1 MRILITNDDGIRAP
15 GLEVMH
21 EIAQD
26 LAGANGEV
34 WTVAPEHEQSGV
46 GHAISFVSPMRV
58 FRTSEHRVAVDGT
71 PADCIL
77 AGISDIMQDTPDLI
91 LSGINRGNNAAQNTL
106 YSGTIG
112 AAMEGAL
119 HGIKSIALSQFF
131 GPDNRELPDPFQV
144 ARAKGADVIRRILKA
159 DIWGHPPYGLFYNIN
174 FPPVP
179 LSGYKGVKA
188 VRQGFRHNTE
198 FHTVAQASPNGRD
211 FLWVTMGSQHQA
223 TEAGSDV
230 HANLAGYTSLTPM
243 HADMTCHNSL
253 GKLQGAFE

>member
-21 EIAQD
+21 EIAID
-26 LAGANGEV
+26 LAGENGEV

-58 FRTSEHRVAVDGT
+58 FRASEHRVAVDGT
-71 PADCIL
+71 PADCVL
-77 AGISDIMQDTPDLI
+77 AGISDVMHQKPDLI

-112 AAMEGAL
+112 AAIEGAL

-131 GPDNRELPDPFQV
+131 GPDNRNLNDPFEV
-144 ARAKGADVIRRILKA
+144 ARVNGADVVRAILDT
-159 DIWGHPPYGLFYNIN
+159 DIWGQAPYGLFYNIN

-179 LSGYKGVKA
+179 AKAYKGTRV
-188 VRQGFRHNTE
+188 VSQGFRNNTE
-198 FHTVAQASPNGRD
+198 FHTVSQNSPSGRD
-211 FLWVTMGSQHQA
+211 FLWVTMGSQHEP
-223 TEAGSDV
+223 TKAGTDV
-230 HANLAGYTSLTPM
+230 HANLGGYTSVTPM
-243 HADMTCHNSL
+243 HADMTCHASLNSL
-253 GKLQGAFE
+253 QEAFK

>member
-21 EIAQD
+21 QIALEIA
-26 LAGANGEV
+26 GTGGEV

-46 GHAISFVSPMRV
+46 GHAISFVKPMRV
-58 FRTSEHRVAVDGT
+58 FRASKHRIAVDGT
-71 PADCIL
+71 PADCVL
-77 AGISDIMQDTPDLI
+77 AGISDVMQTPPDLI

-131 GPDNRELPDPFQV
+131 GPDNRELSDPFEV
-144 ARAKGADVIRRILKA
+144 ARAKGAEVVKGVLDA
-159 DIWGHPPYGLFYNIN
+159 DIWGTAPYGLFYNVN

-179 LSGYKGVKA
+179 ISDYKGVKA
-188 VRQGFRHNTE
+188 VRQGFRNNTE
-198 FHTVAQASPNGRD
+198 FHTVAQTSPSGRD
-211 FLWVTMGSQHQA
+211 FLWVTMGSQHEP
-223 TEAGSDV
+223 TDAGTDV
-230 HANLAGYTSLTPM
+230 HANLEGYASVTPM
-243 HADMTCHNSL
+243 HADLTCHNSL
-253 GKLQGAFE
+253 TKLQEAFK